1 MHFSIV
7 KNLNN
12 IYIMQK
18 KNKESTE
25 RPVEDLDNPGLDAD
39 HSSDT
44 GYQKYNSDNDMV
56 SGNSDGERDHSTE
69 KPGIGESPL
78 RDK

>member
-1 MHFSIV
+1 MQDKHKKSI
-7 KNLNN
+7 KR
-12 IYIMQK
+12 
-18 KNKESTE
+18 TT
-25 RPVEDLDNPGLDAD
+25 EDLDNLGLDAD

-56 SGNSDGERDHSTE
+56 SGNSDEESDRNNK
-69 KPGIGESPL
+69 KPGLGESPL

>member
-1 MHFSIV
+1 
-7 KNLNN
+7 
-12 IYIMQK
+12 MQEENK
-18 KNKESTE
+18 KSKE

-44 GYQKYNSDNDMV
+44 GYRKYNNDNDMI
-56 SGNSDGERDHSTE
+56 SGNREGESAETTG
-69 KPGIGESPL
+69 KPNVGESPL

>member
-1 MHFSIV
+1 M
-7 KNLNN
+7 
-12 IYIMQK
+12 MQK
-18 KNKESTE
+18 KNKKSTE

-44 GYQKYNSDNDMV
+44 GYRKYNSDNDMV
-56 SGNSDGERDHSTE
+56 SGNPDGESDQTTQKS
-69 KPGIGESPL
+69 GIGESPL

>member
-1 MHFSIV
+1 
-7 KNLNN
+7 
-12 IYIMQK
+12 MQK
-18 KNKESTE
+18 KNKNSTE

-44 GYQKYNSDNDMV
+44 GYRKYNSDNDMV
-56 SGNSDGERDHSTE
+56 SENPDGEGNQTNENSN
-69 KPGIGESPL
+69 IGESPL

>member
-1 MHFSIV
+1 M
-7 KNLNN
+7 
-12 IYIMQK
+12 MQEK
-18 KNKESTE
+18 KKKSKE
-25 RPVEDLDNPGLDAD
+25 RPVEDLDNPGMDAD

-44 GYQKYNSDNDMV
+44 GYRKYNSDNDMV
-56 SGNSDGERDHSTE
+56 SGNPDGESDLTTE

>member
-1 MHFSIV
+1 
-7 KNLNN
+7 
-12 IYIMQK
+12 MQEKHK
-18 KNKESTE
+18 KSTE
-25 RPVEDLDNPGLDAD
+25 RPTEDLDNPGLDAD

-56 SGNSDGERDHSTE
+56 SGNSDEEHDRNLK